1 ILAIKHYLASYRITH
16 MIIVPVL
23 YRTLLDVLEPGDAES
38 LRIVTLAGEAVDQN
52 VISRSLSVCPHTELA
67 NEYGPTENSVATT
80 AARHIEQSENITIG
94 RPIEHSHVY
103 ILNGDHPQ
111 PIGVTGELCISGSG
125 LARGYRNLPK
135 QTAQAFVQDPFRK
148 NRRMYRTGDL
158 AKWLP
163 DGTLQYIGRMDEQV
177 KIRGYRVE
185 LKEIESALTG
195 IKGVK
200 EAAVTALPASAG
212 QTELCAYIVTEEG
225 TESETVQQ
233 ALRNEMPA

>member
-1 ILAIKHYLASYRITH
+1 
-16 MIIVPVL
+16 
-23 YRTLLDVLEPGDAES
+23 
-38 LRIVTLAGEAVDQN
+38 
-52 VISRSLSVCPHTELA
+52 
-67 NEYGPTENSVATT
+67 
-80 AARHIEQSENITIG
+80 
-94 RPIEHSHVY
+94 
-103 ILNGDHPQ
+103 
-111 PIGVTGELCISGSG
+111 
-125 LARGYRNLPK
+125 
-135 QTAQAFVQDPFRK
+135 
-148 NRRMYRTGDL
+148 MYRTGDL

-200 EAAVTALPASAG
+200 EAAVTALSASAG

-233 ALRNEMPA
+233 ALRNEMPAYMVLGVL